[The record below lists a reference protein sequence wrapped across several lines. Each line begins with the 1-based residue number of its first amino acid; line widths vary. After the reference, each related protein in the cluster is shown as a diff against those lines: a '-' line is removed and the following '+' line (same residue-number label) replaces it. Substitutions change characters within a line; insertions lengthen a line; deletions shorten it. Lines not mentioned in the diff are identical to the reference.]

1 MKVENSL
8 NKELINTNTQPKSA
22 SRAEQGESSAAGAG
36 SNAFKVDISD
46 TVRQMIKTLPEEDE
60 VRRDRVAAIRDQLAS
75 GSYNISGRDVASKIL
90 NALKNG
96 G

>member
-1 MKVENSL
+1 MKVENTL
-8 NKELINTNTQPKSA
+8 NKELINTNTQPKSV
-22 SRAEQGESSAAGAG
+22 SRAEQGESPAAGAG